1 MSTLFS
7 PVLIGAIQA
16 SNRIMMAP
24 LTRCRAIGHT
34 PTELMA
40 TYYAQRASAGM
51 IIAEATMVIEG
62 NAAFTNEPGIYSP
75 AQVEGWRKVTSAVHA
90 NGGRIVLQLW
100 HGGRAC
106 HPLINGGQQPIAP
119 SAIAILD
126 SNFTTPNGAVP
137 HAVPRALEDAEI
149 PGVVE
154 GFRLAAVNAKN
165 AGFDGLE
172 VHGANG
178 YLVDQFLRDGSNKR
192 TGPYGGST
200 QNRARFLMEILQAIC
215 GSWDAG
221 RVGLRISPLNSFN
234 DVIDSDPVGTYTSL
248 AENLNAFNLAFLHV
262 MRADFAGRQSGDLL
276 TPLRK
281 AFKGSIIANMGYTIQ
296 EAEDAIKNGL
306 VDAVAFG
313 KFFIANPD
321 LPARIKAGS
330 AFNELKP
337 DNFYSQ
343 GPAGYTDYPALDAQV
358 SSTLHA

>member
-1 MSTLFS
+1 M
-7 PVLIGAIQA
+7 Q
-16 SNRIMMAP
+16 
-24 LTRCRAIGHT
+24 
-34 PTELMA
+34 
-40 TYYAQRASAGM
+40 
-51 IIAEATMVIEG
+51 
-62 NAAFTNEPGIYSP
+62 
-75 AQVEGWRKVTSAVHA
+75 
-90 NGGRIVLQLW
+90 
-100 HGGRAC
+100 
-106 HPLINGGQQPIAP
+106 
-119 SAIAILD
+119 
-126 SNFTTPNGAVP
+126 
-137 HAVPRALEDAEI
+137 
-149 PGVVE
+149 
-154 GFRLAAVNAKN
+154 KN

-192 TGPYGGST
+192 TGPYGGSA
-200 QNRARFLMEILQAIC
+200 QNRARFLMEILQAIY

-234 DVIDSDPVGTYTSL
+234 DVIDSDPVGTFTSL

-296 EAEDAIKNGL
+296 EAEDAIKNGF

-313 KFFIANPD
+313 KYFIANPD
-321 LPARIKAGS
+321 FPARIKAGS

>member
-1 MSTLFS
+1 
-7 PVLIGAIQA
+7 
-16 SNRIMMAP
+16 
-24 LTRCRAIGHT
+24 
-34 PTELMA
+34 
-40 TYYAQRASAGM
+40 M

-62 NAAFTNEPGIYSP
+62 NSAFTNEPGIYSP

-126 SNFTTPNGAVP
+126 SNFKTPNGAVP
-137 HAVPRALEDAEI
+137 HAMPRALEDAEI

-165 AGFDGLE
+165 AGFDGVE

-192 TGPYGGST
+192 TGPYGGSV

-215 GSWDAG
+215 SSWDAG

-313 KFFIANPD
+313 KYFISNPD

>member
-1 MSTLFS
+1 M
-7 PVLIGAIQA
+7 
-16 SNRIMMAP
+16 
-24 LTRCRAIGHT
+24 
-34 PTELMA
+34 
-40 TYYAQRASAGM
+40 
-51 IIAEATMVIEG
+51 
-62 NAAFTNEPGIYSP
+62 
-75 AQVEGWRKVTSAVHA
+75 
-90 NGGRIVLQLW
+90 
-100 HGGRAC
+100 
-106 HPLINGGQQPIAP
+106 
-119 SAIAILD
+119 
-126 SNFTTPNGAVP
+126 
-137 HAVPRALEDAEI
+137 PRALEDAEI

-165 AGFDGLE
+165 AGFDGVE

-215 GSWDAG
+215 SSWDAG

-234 DVIDSDPVGTYTSL
+234 DVIDSDPVGTFTSL

-296 EAEDAIKNGL
+296 EADDAIKNGL

-313 KFFIANPD
+313 KYFIANPD

-343 GPAGYTDYPALDAQV
+343 GPVGYTDYPALDAQV

>member
-1 MSTLFS
+1 M
-7 PVLIGAIQA
+7 
-16 SNRIMMAP
+16 
-24 LTRCRAIGHT
+24 
-34 PTELMA
+34 
-40 TYYAQRASAGM
+40 
-51 IIAEATMVIEG
+51 
-62 NAAFTNEPGIYSP
+62 
-75 AQVEGWRKVTSAVHA
+75 
-90 NGGRIVLQLW
+90 
-100 HGGRAC
+100 
-106 HPLINGGQQPIAP
+106 
-119 SAIAILD
+119 
-126 SNFTTPNGAVP
+126 
-137 HAVPRALEDAEI
+137 PRALEDAEI

-165 AGFDGLE
+165 AGFDGVE

-192 TGPYGGST
+192 TGPYGGSV

-215 GSWDAG
+215 SSWDAG

-262 MRADFAGRQSGDLL
+262 MRADFAGRQSGDVL

-313 KFFIANPD
+313 KYFISNPD

-343 GPAGYTDYPALDAQV
+343 GPVGYTDYPALDAQV